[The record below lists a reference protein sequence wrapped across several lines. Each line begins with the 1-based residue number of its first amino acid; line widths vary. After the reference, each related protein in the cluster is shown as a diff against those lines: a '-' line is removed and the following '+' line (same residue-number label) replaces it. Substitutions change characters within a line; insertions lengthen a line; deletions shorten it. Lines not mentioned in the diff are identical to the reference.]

1 MYQPLIKFHPH
12 PAIITQV
19 LSIFAL
25 FKLINVV
32 MKKISQVFKLI
43 VVVAILLLPTIS
55 EAKSLSKSNSK
66 TIETLESGLQSS
78 YPGSYFDGRDLIVYI
93 SLGNMTASQM
103 DSFKTEEE
111 LQAFRDSFIES
122 FYNSAAEEW
131 ANDVQK
137 LFKNTQIGIIF
148 VLSNN
153 SGDVVVLRIDGRDF

>member
-1 MYQPLIKFHPH
+1 
-12 PAIITQV
+12 
-19 LSIFAL
+19 
-25 FKLINVV
+25 

-103 DSFKTEEE
+103 KSFKTEEE